1 MCRTKVPVVKTIRF
15 PHLTDLYHLSNDLDV
30 YTIFLVRDPR
40 GVFNSRAKIYLDKK
54 RAKSQSTLSRKQ
66 LYQKIDLM
74 CSNVNQMLNELRILD
89 KKRVLLIRYE
99 DVAMNSIQYAKQI
112 FDFVDM
118 KFEQNI
124 KQWVESQLKLDNNG
138 ASGNRFST
146 NRNPT
151 QVALR

>member
-1 MCRTKVPVVKTIRF
+1 
-15 PHLTDLYHLSNDLDV
+15 
-30 YTIFLVRDPR
+30 
-40 GVFNSRAKIYLDKK
+40 
-54 RAKSQSTLSRKQ
+54 
-66 LYQKIDLM
+66 M

-99 DVAMNSIQYAKQI
+99 DVAMNSIQYAEQI

-118 KFEQNI
+118 KFEQSI
-124 KQWVESQLKLDNNG
+124 KQWVDSQLKLDNNG

-151 QVALR
+151 QVALRWREEIDFADVDRVQQFPSCQKMMTNLGYAHVQVKTDKNTTVIREIPFAANKTSI